1 MADSRGVILQIRGVC
16 RILGFKSTP
25 MKIRNTLSA
34 CLFLLA
40 GLAGH
45 AQPDTAKISRNVL
58 VFADSLIKTDA
69 YGNNELYTGL
79 APASV
84 LKYYG
89 GADGYMQHVY
99 QLRGRTMS
107 EQEEVYPALN
117 VETLRTLND
126 QWQCVIRVSRY
137 LHRDNVQYHYVT
149 YFVGLSKDDGETW
162 RLFDVSYN
170 AVANMIYIF
179 PEVMTDLPIKQ
190 PVILS
195 QEQEDKLA
203 RQQTAAA
210 AQGARKSKK

>member
-1 MADSRGVILQIRGVC
+1 
-16 RILGFKSTP
+16 
-25 MKIRNTLSA
+25 MKLRNTLSA

-45 AQPDTAKISRNVL
+45 AQPDTAKLSRNAL
-58 VFADSLIKTDA
+58 IFADSLIKADA
-69 YGNNELYTGL
+69 YGNEQLYTGL
-79 APASV
+79 APTSV

-99 QLRGRTMS
+99 QLKGRTMS
-107 EQEEVYPALN
+107 EQEELYPVLN

-137 LHRDNVQYHYVT
+137 FHKENIQYHYVT
-149 YFVGLSKDDGETW
+149 YLVGLSKDEGENW

-170 AVANMIYIF
+170 PVANMIYIF
-179 PEVMTDLPIKQ
+179 PEVLTDLPIKQ

-203 RQQTAAA
+203 QQQTAAA
-210 AQGARKSKK
+210 PQGARKSKK

>member
-1 MADSRGVILQIRGVC
+1 
-16 RILGFKSTP
+16 

-40 GLAGH
+40 GLAGQ
-45 AQPDTAKISRNVL
+45 AQPDTAKISLNAL

-69 YGNNELYTGL
+69 YGNSYAYASLT
-79 APASV
+79 PASV

-89 GADGYMQHVY
+89 GADGYIQHVN
-99 QLRGRTMS
+99 QLRARTNS
-107 EQEEVYPALN
+107 DQEELYPVLN
-117 VETLRTLND
+117 METLRTLND
-126 QWQCVIRVSRY
+126 EWQCVIRVSRY

-149 YFVGLSKDDGETW
+149 YFVGLSKDEGETW

-170 AVANMIYIF
+170 PVVNMIYIF
-179 PEVMTDLPIKQ
+179 PEVMTDLAIKQ
-190 PVILS
+190 PLILS

-203 RQQTAAA
+203 QQQTAST

>member
-1 MADSRGVILQIRGVC
+1 MADSGGVILQIRGVC

-25 MKIRNTLSA
+25 MKIRNTISA

-79 APASV
+79 APVSV

-107 EQEEVYPALN
+107 EQEELYPALN

-149 YFVGLSKDDGETW
+149 YFVGLSKDEGETW

-170 AVANMIYIF
+170 TVANMIYIF

-190 PVILS
+190 PSILS
-195 QEQEDKLA
+195 QEQEDRLA
-203 RQQTAAA
+203 QQQTAAA
-210 AQGARKSKK
+210 APGARKSKK